1 METIKLMEHQKNVL
15 NQTKNFNRV
24 AYYLDM
30 GLGKTFVGSEK
41 AFEFG
46 KDILVICQ
54 KSKIK
59 DWKNHFFTY
68 YIDKMKCDESGAW
81 CYDLTSNNGMDMFF
95 HSRYKIK
102 IGIINYELAWRRKE
116 LKELSGFTLMLDE
129 SSLIQNESAKRSKFV
144 LKMNPKNVI
153 LLSGTPTGGKY
164 ENLYSQLQLLG
175 WDISKELYW
184 KQYIE
189 TEWVEQDGF
198 FRKDVISYKN
208 VARLKQKLAAHGA
221 IFMKTEEAGINL
233 PKTNIIPIKLGTT
246 KEYRQFMKKRIITI
260 EGKELVGDTALTQ
273 RLYARMLCGQYNKD
287 KLEAFRDLLESSD
300 DRFVVFYNFTSE
312 LVELEAIANDLK
324 RPFSLVNGSCKRL
337 DEYEQY
343 SNSIIFVQYQAG
355 AMGLNLQKANKT
367 IYFTLP
373 QASELFEQSK
383 KRTNRIGQERPCFYY
398 YLLCNDSVEEDIL
411 STLELRKD
419 YTDELFKK
427 YEKKKGFC

>member
-1 METIKLMEHQKNVL
+1 MGTIKWMKHQEDVL
-15 NQTKNFNRV
+15 KQTEKYNRV

-30 GLGKTFVGSEK
+30 GLGKTFIGAEK
-41 AFEFG
+41 MIRFNTG
-46 KDILVICQ
+46 LNLLICQ

-59 DWKNHFFTY
+59 DWVEHFAEY
-68 YIDKMKCDESGAW
+68 YKYDISA
-81 CYDLTSNNGMDMFF
+81 YDLTNKKQWEDFWNNPCGFRF
-95 HSRYKIK
+95 RV
-102 IGIINYELAWRRKE
+102 GIINYELAWRRKD
-116 LKELSGFTLMLDE
+116 LQQLSDFTLMLDE
-129 SSLIQNESAKRSKFV
+129 SSLIQNESAKRSKFI
-144 LKMNPKNVI
+144 LKMKPKNVV

-175 WDISKELYW
+175 WTISKELYW

-198 FRKDVISYKN
+198 FRKDVVGYKN
-208 VARLKQKLAAHGA
+208 VERLKQKLAAHGA
-221 IFMKTEEAGINL
+221 IFMKTEEAGISL
-233 PKTNIIPIKLGTT
+233 PEATVIPIRLKTT
-246 KEYRQFMKKRIITI
+246 KEYKQFMKKRVITI
-260 EGKELVGDTALTQ
+260 DGKELVGDSALTQ

-287 KLEAFRDLLESSD
+287 KLEAFKDLIESSD

-312 LVELEAIANDLK
+312 LEELEAIANELN
-324 RPFSLVNGSCKRL
+324 RPFSLVTGACKRL
-337 DEYEQY
+337 DEYEQC
-343 SNSIIFVQYQAG
+343 SNSITFVQYQAG

-411 STLELRKD
+411 ATLELRKD

-427 YEKKKGFC
+427 YEKKKGLC

>member
-1 METIKLMEHQKNVL
+1 MGTIKWMKHQEDVL
-15 NQTKNFNRV
+15 KQTEKYNRV

-30 GLGKTFVGSEK
+30 GLGKTFIGAEK
-41 AFEFG
+41 MIRFNTG
-46 KDILVICQ
+46 LNLLICQ

-59 DWKNHFFTY
+59 DWVEHFAEY
-68 YIDKMKCDESGAW
+68 YKYDISA
-81 CYDLTSNNGMDMFF
+81 YDLTNKKQWEDFWNNSCDFRF
-95 HSRYKIK
+95 RV
-102 IGIINYELAWRRKE
+102 GIINYELAWRRKD
-116 LKELSGFTLMLDE
+116 LQQLSDFTLMLDE
-129 SSLIQNESAKRSKFV
+129 SSLIQNESAKRSKFI
-144 LKMNPKNVI
+144 LKMKPKNVV

-175 WDISKELYW
+175 WTISKELYW

-198 FRKDVISYKN
+198 FRKDVVGYKN
-208 VARLKQKLAAHGA
+208 VGRLKQKLAAHGA
-221 IFMKTEEAGINL
+221 IFMKTEEAGISL
-233 PKTNIIPIKLGTT
+233 PEATVIPIRLKTT
-246 KEYRQFMKKRIITI
+246 KEYKQFMKKRVITI
-260 EGKELVGDTALTQ
+260 DGKELVGDSALTQ

-287 KLEAFRDLLESSD
+287 KLEAFKDLIESSD

-312 LVELEAIANDLK
+312 LEELEAIANELN
-324 RPFSLVNGSCKRL
+324 RPFSLVTGACKRL
-337 DEYEQY
+337 DEYEQC
-343 SNSIIFVQYQAG
+343 SNSITFVQYQAG

-411 STLELRKD
+411 ATLELRKD

-427 YEKKKGFC
+427 YEKKKGLC

>member
-1 METIKLMEHQKNVL
+1 MGTIKWMKHQEDVL
-15 NQTKNFNRV
+15 KQTEKYNRV

-30 GLGKTFVGSEK
+30 GLGKTFIGAEK
-41 AFEFG
+41 MIRFNTG
-46 KDILVICQ
+46 LNLLICQ

-59 DWKNHFFTY
+59 DWVEHFAEY
-68 YIDKMKCDESGAW
+68 YKYDISA
-81 CYDLTSNNGMDMFF
+81 YDLTNKKQWEDFWNNPCDFRF
-95 HSRYKIK
+95 RV
-102 IGIINYELAWRRKE
+102 GIINYELAWRRKD
-116 LKELSGFTLMLDE
+116 LQQLSDFTLMLDE
-129 SSLIQNESAKRSKFV
+129 SSLIQNESAKRSKFI
-144 LKMNPKNVI
+144 LKMKPKNVV

-175 WDISKELYW
+175 WTISKELYW

-198 FRKDVISYKN
+198 FRKDVVGYKN
-208 VARLKQKLAAHGA
+208 VERLKQKLAVHGA
-221 IFMKTEEAGINL
+221 IFMKTEEAGISL
-233 PKTNIIPIKLGTT
+233 PEATVIPIRLKTT
-246 KEYRQFMKKRIITI
+246 KEYKQFMKKRVITI
-260 EGKELVGDTALTQ
+260 DGKELVGDSALTQ

-287 KLEAFRDLLESSD
+287 KLEAFKDLIESSD

-312 LVELEAIANDLK
+312 LEELEAIANELN
-324 RPFSLVNGSCKRL
+324 RPFSLVTGACKRL
-337 DEYEQY
+337 DEYEQC
-343 SNSIIFVQYQAG
+343 SNSITFVQYQAG

-411 STLELRKD
+411 ATLELRKD

-427 YEKKKGFC
+427 YEKKKGLC